1 MNLKRLINFKKSS
14 EACECPQKEKLPRH
28 IAFIMDGNG
37 RWATKRGLPRSAGH
51 AAGTEALREI
61 IRTCSDIGIGYMS
74 IYAFSTENWQRPKD
88 EVDAL
93 MKLINRYFV
102 SEIDELTQKNV
113 VITILGDLE
122 RFEPEQKSVLLMA
135 MERTRE
141 NTGMHLNIAL
151 NYGGRAEILQAA
163 RRAAQACQKGDLEP
177 DQIDFDTLSQYMY
190 TAGQPDVDLLIRT
203 GGDERISNFLLWQT
217 WYSEIVFE
225 KSYWPDYDRSTLMR
239 NLNDYAGRERRFGKV
254 KTK

>member
-1 MNLKRLINFKKSS
+1 MNLKGLFNFKKRPDV
-14 EACECPQKEKLPRH
+14 CECPPKEKLPRH

-102 SEIDELTQKNV
+102 SEIDELTEKNV

-122 RFEPEQKSVLLMA
+122 RFEPEQKSVLMMA

-151 NYGGRAEILQAA
+151 NYGGRAEILKAA
-163 RRAAQACQKGDLEP
+163 RKAAQACRAGELEP
-177 DQIDFDTLSQYMY
+177 GQIDFDTLSQYMY

-217 WYSEIVFE
+217 WYSEIIFE
-225 KSYWPDYDRSTLMR
+225 KVYWPDYDRRTLMR
-239 NLNDYAGRERRFGKV
+239 DLNDYAGRERRFGKV